1 MDDNKVDVRNYLKA
15 DETNKM
21 TRDLNMHYN
30 HRIKHLRDEPQSGTG
45 AVNKNYVDSVV
56 PHSHVKPSHQKDE
69 FAFLMSN
76 VLEWTDLLGSSCNLT
91 KIADLSPTNGN
102 FHTYNHKV
110 IYNTLYKNQQDGF
123 KYKMG
128 INCYTLQ
135 LNVDYTLCIEIMNI
149 NYNLWNNTKVSID
162 RTASQGLTIGNVL
175 IKKFRHVFS
184 NFQNNEQ
191 YMYYH
196 RLIINFNETAES
208 HPYFLHLLVDIP
220 HLQSNLKVYPK
231 SFSGTYIVAYG
242 ILGQVSDVDADKV
255 YDYHTAFDIKPTEI
269 LLNVN
274 INANQKTIRNIA
286 LDKYSDSSAA
296 TVGMVKEIIP
306 FIKNNLYRKYFE
318 EFYDFS
324 DASNYKL
331 TIGASGVTFT
341 GVNPNLTF
349 QTTKE
354 LSII

>member
-1 MDDNKVDVRNYLKA
+1 
-15 DETNKM
+15 
-21 TRDLNMHYN
+21 
-30 HRIKHLRDEPQSGTG
+30 
-45 AVNKNYVDSVV
+45 
-56 PHSHVKPSHQKDE
+56 
-69 FAFLMSN
+69 MSN

-110 IYNTLYKNQQDGF
+110 IYNTLYKNQQDGY

-220 HLQSNLKVYPK
+220 HLQSNLNVYPK
-231 SFSGTYIVAYG
+231 NFSGT
-242 ILGQVSDVDADKV
+242 
-255 YDYHTAFDIKPTEI
+255 
-269 LLNVN
+269 
-274 INANQKTIRNIA
+274 
-286 LDKYSDSSAA
+286 
-296 TVGMVKEIIP
+296 
-306 FIKNNLYRKYFE
+306 
-318 EFYDFS
+318 
-324 DASNYKL
+324 
-331 TIGASGVTFT
+331 
-341 GVNPNLTF
+341 
-349 QTTKE
+349 
-354 LSII
+354 